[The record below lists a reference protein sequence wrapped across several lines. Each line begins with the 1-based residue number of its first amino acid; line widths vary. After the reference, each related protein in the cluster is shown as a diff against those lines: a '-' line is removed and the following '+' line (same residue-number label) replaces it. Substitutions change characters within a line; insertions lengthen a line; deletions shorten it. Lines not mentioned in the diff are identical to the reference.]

1 MSTKAAIKITKG
13 GRTAWFYR
21 HAEGHENAL
30 GLELQQFM
38 DTSSRRLTLSGVV
51 QLIIKSVPEVE
62 LTDEQP
68 DYVYYGYVMD
78 LDAWTLK
85 CYYLIGQAHPGWRDE
100 NEVPIRREN
109 CFIDRLVKTIRGN
122 EDVLAYCAGIER
134 EGNTDCFHFLGIG
147 GDRWATPLREADI
160 NPLEDGAALTE
171 IKCAFRKMAEKTREE
186 DGV

>member
-21 HAEGHENAL
+21 HAEGHENRL

-38 DTSSRRLTLSGVV
+38 DTSSRRLTLSDVV

-68 DYVYYGYVMD
+68 DYVYYGYLMD

-85 CYYLIGQAHPGWRDE
+85 CYYLIDRAHPGWRYE

-109 CFIDRLVKTIRGN
+109 GYIGRLMTTMRGN
-122 EDVLAYCAGIER
+122 EYVLAYCAGIER
-134 EGNTDCFHFLGIG
+134 EDNTDYFHFLGIG
-147 GDRWATPLREADI
+147 GDRWTTPLREADI
-160 NPLEDGAALTE
+160 SLLSDDAALTE
-171 IKCAFRKMAEKTREE
+171 IKCVFRKMAEKTESE
-186 DGV
+186 

>member
-1 MSTKAAIKITKG
+1 MSTKAAIKVTKG

-21 HAEGHENAL
+21 HAEGHENRL

-38 DTSSRRLTLSGVV
+38 DSSSRRLTLSDVV

-85 CYYLIGQAHPGWRDE
+85 CYYLIDRAHPGWRDE

-109 CFIDRLVKTIRGN
+109 GFIDRLVKTMRGN
-122 EDVLAYCAGIER
+122 KDVLAYCAGIER
-134 EGNTDCFHFLGIG
+134 EGNTDYFHFLGIG
-147 GDRWATPLREADI
+147 GDRWVTPLREADVCL
-160 NPLEDGAALTE
+160 LEDDAALTE
-171 IKCAFRKMAEKTREE
+171 IKRAFRKMAEKTREE

>member
-21 HAEGHENAL
+21 HAEGHENGL
-30 GLELQQFM
+30 GLELQQLM

-51 QLIIKSVPEVE
+51 QLIIRSVPEVE

-68 DYVYYGYVMD
+68 GYVYYGYVMD

-85 CYYLIGQAHPGWRDE
+85 CYYLIDRAHPGWRDE
-100 NEVPIRREN
+100 NKVPIRREN
-109 CFIDRLVKTIRGN
+109 GYIGRLVTTMRGN
-122 EDVLAYCAGIER
+122 EYVLAYCAGIER
-134 EGNTDCFHFLGIG
+134 EGNTDYFHFLGIG

-160 NPLEDGAALTE
+160 SLLEDDAALTE
-171 IKCAFRKMAEKTREE
+171 IKRAFRQMAEKTREE